1 MQTVPYK
8 NFKKYLGK
16 IRKCLICNDDPK
28 GIRRVLWAK
37 DEYFRAIKCKKCQQ
51 PLSLIAP
58 KVGKADSQVE
68 GIRCQKGC
76 TDIQLDFA

>member
-1 MQTVPYK
+1 MTIDI
-8 NFKKYLGK
+8 KKFAALQK
-16 IRKCLICNDDPK
+16 
-28 GIRRVLWAK
+28 ASK
-37 DEYFRAIKCKKCQQ
+37 DSFFQQKKLVKQVIEGRLVKCKKCQQ

-58 KVGKADSQVE
+58 KAGKADSQVE

>member
-1 MQTVPYK
+1 MTIDI
-8 NFKKYLGK
+8 KKFAALQK
-16 IRKCLICNDDPK
+16 
-28 GIRRVLWAK
+28 ASK
-37 DEYFRAIKCKKCQQ
+37 DSFFQQKKLVKQVIEGRLVKCKKCQQ